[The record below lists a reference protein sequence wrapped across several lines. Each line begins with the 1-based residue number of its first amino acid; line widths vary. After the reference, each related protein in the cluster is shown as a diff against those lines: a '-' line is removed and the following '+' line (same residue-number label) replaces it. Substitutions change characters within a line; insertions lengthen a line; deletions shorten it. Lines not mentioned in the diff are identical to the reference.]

1 MRALAVVALLLL
13 IALPSAHA
21 GTETQISL
29 SAADPVP
36 YRFSTAVASSGNGYL
51 VAWGATAASSLDVL
65 QNTGMTIYI
74 RAVGAD
80 GTPTQ
85 PFATAVG
92 TGQLPSIAWNGHEY
106 LVVWGITSPTT
117 GLLPTPSVV
126 GVRVRE
132 DGTLIDSAPI
142 TLIAEVNPFS
152 YLTTC
157 VWSGSQYM
165 VTWNRGVALVDT
177 DLHAKLVLLP
187 FGVPLYS
194 ASSGGDFL
202 VLPAILSSG
211 PAKQSLFIDPVSS
224 TGNLGTPIPL
234 NGPHAGVAGIDG
246 GYAMIWD
253 DTSNLRSA
261 RLRADGTML
270 STSTSTVYLGRAAP
284 LSLAARDGRIVAA
297 WQTNQFSICAA
308 RIDNAS
314 LPLCS
319 NRVQH
324 DPAIAIASK
333 SVLVAW
339 SDRSD
344 EGDAIRVAVS
354 SSGDAPQTDSNLG
367 TLISDLQPPVP
378 AAERRVDGSLTV
390 AWSEY
395 SQFTKQVE
403 VHLGGIDSK
412 GARVADRVVFATA
425 LDQGSPVI
433 AAGAGRTMILW
444 TEGTEPKVRMTIV
457 DDLSGALIATLSLP
471 PGLAPSAAFN
481 GKEWIVTWQ
490 SGVDSGVVRF
500 AIVNSD
506 GFVLSSGAV
515 PATSTASPAQSAPA
529 AAWSGKAFFLTWL
542 ESAPPGQTAA
552 NRVQLS
558 TISASGVPSAPITLD
573 SVDVLPGSPSIAG
586 NGGHVLVSWG
596 RPVNTLRQALF
607 DSDGKQLGKFIDFV
621 GPNAVTR
628 TRTRAMTAGFAT
640 LAGRRVAMTSTDG
653 VGLDTIDI
661 PPAIG
666 VGDFVVDPANR
677 FTFIYS
683 RLVGYASSANFAQTI
698 SLSLPR
704 RRALNH

>member
-1 MRALAVVALLLL
+1 MRTTAVITLLLL

-21 GTETQISL
+21 ATETQISL
-29 SAADPVP
+29 SAIDPVP

-51 VAWGATAASSLDVL
+51 VAWGATVTSSLNVL
-65 QNTGMTIYI
+65 QNTGTTIYI

-92 TGQLPSIAWNGHEY
+92 TGQRPSIVWNGREY
-106 LVVWGITSPTT
+106 LVIWGITSPTT
-117 GLLPTPSVV
+117 GSLPTPSVV
-126 GVRVRE
+126 GIRVRE
-132 DGTLIDSAPI
+132 DGTLIDSAPV
-142 TLIAEVNPFS
+142 TVIAEVNPLS
-152 YLTTC
+152 YETSC
-157 VWSGSQYM
+157 AWNGSQYI
-165 VTWNRGVALVDT
+165 VTWNRGVALVDA
-177 DLHAKLVLLP
+177 DLHAKPVLLSA
-187 FGVPLYS
+187 GVPLYS

-202 VLPAILSSG
+202 VLPAIFSSG
-211 PAKQSLFIDPVSS
+211 PGGTKQSLFIDPVSS
-224 TGNLGTPIPL
+224 TGNIGTPIHL
-234 NGPHAGVAGIDG
+234 NGPHAGIAGIDG
-246 GYAMIWD
+246 GYALIWD
-253 DTSNLRSA
+253 DTSTLRSA
-261 RLRADGTML
+261 RLRADGTMV
-270 STSTSTVYLGRAAP
+270 STSTIYLGHANFPA
-284 LSLAARDGRIVAA
+284 LAARDGRIVAA

-308 RIDNAS
+308 RIDTAS
-314 LPLCS
+314 QPLCS
-319 NRVQH
+319 SRVQH
-324 DPAIAIASK
+324 DPAIGIASN

-354 SSGDAPQTDSNLG
+354 SSGDVPQTDSNLG
-367 TLISDLQPPVP
+367 RLISDPPPPVP
-378 AAERRVDGSLTV
+378 AAERRVDGALTV
-390 AWSEY
+390 AWTEY
-395 SQFTKQVE
+395 SQVTKQFE

-412 GARVADRVVFATA
+412 GARLTDRVVFATA
-425 LDQGSPVI
+425 LDQGSPVMT
-433 AAGAGRTMILW
+433 AGAGRTMILW
-444 TEGTEPKVRMTIV
+444 TEGTEPKIRMSIV
-457 DDLSGALIATLSLP
+457 DDLSGALIATLPLP
-471 PGLAPSAAFN
+471 SGVAPSAAFN

-490 SGVDSGVVRF
+490 SGADSGVVRF

-542 ESAPPGQTAA
+542 ESAAPGQTAV

-558 TISASGVPSAPITLD
+558 TINAAGVPSAPVTLD
-573 SVDVLPGSPSIAG
+573 SADVLPGSPSIAC

-621 GPNAVTR
+621 WPSAVTR
-628 TRTRAMTAGFAT
+628 TRTHATAAGFAT
-640 LAGRRVAMTSTDG
+640 LAGRRVAMTSIDG

-661 PPAIG
+661 PLAIG

-698 SLSLPR
+698 SFSLPR
-704 RRALNH
+704 RRPQNH

>member
-1 MRALAVVALLLL
+1 MRALAVIVLLSL
-13 IALPSAHA
+13 IVLPSAQA
-21 GTETQISL
+21 ATETQISQ
-29 SAADPVP
+29 SALDPVP

-51 VAWGATAASSLDVL
+51 VAWGATVTSSLDVFKDAR
-65 QNTGMTIYI
+65 MTIYV

-92 TGQLPSIAWNGHEY
+92 TGQRPSIAWNGHEY

-117 GLLPTPSVV
+117 GSLPTPSVV
-126 GVRVRE
+126 GIRVRE
-132 DGTLIDSAPI
+132 DGTLIDSAPV
-142 TLIAEVNPFS
+142 TVIAEVNPFS
-152 YLTTC
+152 YETSC

-165 VTWNRGVALVDT
+165 VTWIRGVALVDA
-177 DLHAKLVLLP
+177 DLHAKLVLLSA
-187 FGVPLYS
+187 GAPLYS

-202 VLPAILSSG
+202 VLPAIFSSG
-211 PAKQSLFIDPVSS
+211 PGGTKQSLFLDPVSS
-224 TGNLGTPIPL
+224 TGNIGTPIHL
-234 NGPHAGVAGIDG
+234 NGPHAGIAGTDG
-246 GYAMIWD
+246 GYALIWD
-253 DTSNLRSA
+253 DNSNLRSA
-261 RLRADGTML
+261 RLRADGTMV
-270 STSTSTVYLGRAAP
+270 STSTLYLGHANFPA
-284 LSLAARDGRIVAA
+284 LAARDGRIVAA

-308 RIDNAS
+308 RIDTAS
-314 LPLCS
+314 QPLCS

-324 DPAIAIASK
+324 DPAIGIASN

-367 TLISDLQPPVP
+367 RVISDPLPSVP
-378 AAERRVDGSLTV
+378 AAERRVDGALTV
-390 AWSEY
+390 AWTEY
-395 SQFTKQVE
+395 SQFTKQFE

-412 GARVADRVVFATA
+412 GARLDDRVVFATA

-433 AAGAGRTMILW
+433 TAGAGRTMILW
-444 TEGTEPKVRMTIV
+444 TEGAEPKIRMTIV
-457 DDLSGALIATLSLP
+457 DDLSGALIATLPLP
-471 PGLAPSAAFN
+471 PGVAPSAAFD

-490 SGVDSGVVRF
+490 SGAESPVVRF

-542 ESAPPGQTAA
+542 ESAAPGQTAA

-558 TISASGVPSAPITLD
+558 TINAAGVPSAPVTLD
-573 SVDVLPGSPSIAG
+573 SADVLPGSPSIAS

-607 DSDGKQLGKFIDFV
+607 DSDGKQLGKFIDFDW
-621 GPNAVTR
+621 PNALTR
-628 TRTRAMTAGFAT
+628 TRTHPMGTGFAT

-661 PPAIG
+661 PLAIS
-666 VGDFVVDPANR
+666 VGDFVVDLANR

-704 RRALNH
+704 RRPQNH